1 MPMQNNS
8 TCDSSLRRLMAV
20 AAVACVLTS
29 AVIAPAALAKQ
40 PAASSSPP
48 PPLSQAI
55 KDTNAAAEKA
65 VADYKIY
72 KRIQCSPTGTDAGVG
87 TDADTGENLREAKK
101 DLKRANKEVKYAISN
116 EARASP
122 DVVAAQAAEDKD
134 KAQMLSASDHPGAG
148 LVEAGTARK
157 IHKTAAKS
165 LKTLMKER
173 QDDIRIKR
181 LAGYAFGDPDPQ
193 CKVAPGT
200 SATLKSHSKKQ
211 PVPAPP
217 AAPPPTT

>member
-1 MPMQNNS
+1 MPLQNNS
-8 TCDSSLRRLMAV
+8 MRDTSVRRLIAV
-20 AAVACVLTS
+20 AAVACMLTS
-29 AVIAPAALAKQ
+29 AGFAPAASAKQ
-40 PAASSSPP
+40 PEVSSSPP

-55 KDTNAAAEKA
+55 KDTNVAAAKA
-65 VADYKIY
+65 VEDYKIY
-72 KRIQCSPTGTDAGVG
+72 KRIQCSPSGTDAGAG
-87 TDADTGENLREAKK
+87 TDANTGENLREAKK

-122 DVVAAQAAEDKD
+122 DVIAAQAAEDKA

-165 LKTLMKER
+165 VKTLMKER
-173 QDDIRIKR
+173 QDEIRQKR
-181 LAGYAFGDPDPQ
+181 LAGYAFGDPDPE

-200 SATLKSHSKKQ
+200 QPSLKSHSKKQ
-211 PVPAPP
+211 T
-217 AAPPPTT
+217 APPPLPPSS